1 MVNFVLEY
9 LNSSVKMDVSGV
21 LPQDPPPI
29 DASAV
34 AVMYVSV
41 EDMKLVFQYQTDS
54 VDFDNSPESD
64 LKYYIDTGYWPE
76 LNPANARLDRPES
89 LNPIAYMDSQ
99 QNTFPSNKMFL
110 AHDYVRYLALQL
122 FGTHYGVDL
131 FHNERE
137 MLQHMRTMMGYA
149 EAGQLWYDLR
159 EKLYYRSKYGTHPD
173 LSGQYGFK
181 YMSNTILGSD
191 NMCRILLETLLTL
204 VPHRFQRIEHT
215 DAFQRLPFE
224 AGDTISFKVTMVAAE
239 GQELMTGVEPIGNRS
254 YEIKLIMVDDPVNM
268 EPAPEEL
275 IT

>member
-1 MVNFVLEY
+1 MVNFVLDY
-9 LNSSVKMDVSGV
+9 LNTTVKMDMSGV

-64 LKYYIDTGYWPE
+64 LKFYIDTGYWPQ
-76 LNPANARLDRPES
+76 LNPANARLDTQES
-89 LNPIAYMDSQ
+89 LNPIAYMDSK

-110 AHDYVRYLALQL
+110 AHDYMRYLALQL

-131 FHNERE
+131 FHNEGE
-137 MLQHMRTMMGYA
+137 MVQDMRTLMGYA

-159 EKLYYRSKYGTHPD
+159 EKLYYRSKYGTHPE

-181 YMSNTILGSD
+181 YMTNTILGED
-191 NMCRILLETLLTL
+191 NMCRVLLETLLTL

-215 DAFQRLPFE
+215 DSFQRLPFE
-224 AGDTISFKVTMVAAE
+224 SGDTISFKVTMVAAE
-239 GQELMTGVEPIGNRS
+239 GQETLTGVEPIGNRS

-275 IT
+275 L